1 MSRGLLWIKIENV
14 NIEVNT
20 DDLGDEEA
28 AFKVSYAMNS
38 RAPLTLRVNPL
49 KITKH

>member
-1 MSRGLLWIKIENV
+1 MWLDSL
-14 NIEVNT
+14 

-28 AFKVSYAMNS
+28 AFNVSYIMNS

-49 KITKH
+49 KTTKHEVH